1 MMFDTS
7 IMHDAVNESG
17 QTRYILMVRLWHPS
31 LTCVERQALQFTY
44 DCLELPEL
52 VSHNLDERYRAEQ
65 KLDAMKAFPNIKLKL
80 AGAGFGPK
88 LGKTTNKHNY
98 PRKSS

>member
-7 IMHDAVNESG
+7 IMHDAVNESDL
-17 QTRYILMVRLWHPS
+17 TRYILMIRLWHPS
-31 LTCVERQALQFTY
+31 LSCVERQALQFTY

-52 VSHNLDERYRAEQ
+52 VSHNIEERYSAERQ
-65 KLDAMKAFPNIKLKL
+65 LETMKAFPNIKLKL

-88 LGKTTNKHNY
+88 IVKAAKRTGYARKTV
-98 PRKSS
+98 